1 MDARSTEFSVADAK
15 AHFSELIARA
25 EAGEEIIIKR
35 HGKPV
40 ARLVPEKRK
49 LSVEERLQAHRDW
62 IAYRKKHNITL
73 GPDLTIKDLINE
85 GRRF

>member
-15 AHFSELIARA
+15 ARFSELIARA
-25 EAGEEIIIKR
+25 EAGEEITIKR

-49 LSVEERLQAHRDW
+49 LTIEERRQAHRDW
-62 IAYRKKHNITL
+62 VAYRDKHKPTL
-73 GPDLTIKDLINE
+73 GPDLTIKQLIEE

>member
-15 AHFSELIARA
+15 ARFSELIARA
-25 EAGEEIIIKR
+25 EAGEEITIKR

-40 ARLVPEKRK
+40 ARLIPEKRK
-49 LSVEERLQAHRDW
+49 LTVEERLQAHRDW
-62 IAYRKKHNITL
+62 IAYRNKHNITL